1 MASIFIMAI
10 YVERRSQDQRKLLI
24 LSNVLNP
31 NPELGYVDPDRKI
44 VPDSEW
50 IFAYFLE
57 NEGKVCQT
65 NRLSYKF
72 ARP

>member
-44 VPDSEW
+44 VPDSE
-50 IFAYFLE
+50 
-57 NEGKVCQT
+57 
-65 NRLSYKF
+65 
-72 ARP
+72 